1 MKNVAVSTLS
11 CLLPLLASCSSPPSQ
26 GPSSILPLA
35 EAAGPDFAAIAGKS
49 KIVDLTVL
57 LNENLPAHWV
67 TNPPFQ
73 RWTAN
78 WFTSQESTYGTVEKP
93 SIGPYYA
100 QRYIIDEHTGT
111 QLDFPAHFIP
121 PPGSGLEFAGPMGE
135 VTGDKYPL
143 GHLMGPAAVIDLTAI
158 RDEAAPGLSPKITVE
173 MVKQW
178 EKENGEIEA
187 GDVVL
192 FHSGY
197 TNAYY
202 KPFPQGERL
211 TLAPV
216 KLKTEPGWPAPVPE
230 LMDYLNDKGVKH
242 LGTDG
247 ASMGY
252 AEGGGPTHLAGLRH
266 GMSWTEM
273 LTNLDQLP
281 PRGAYYIALPLKVV
295 DQSGSPTRAV
305 AFVPRDE

>member
-1 MKNVAVSTLS
+1 
-11 CLLPLLASCSSPPSQ
+11 
-26 GPSSILPLA
+26 
-35 EAAGPDFAAIAGKS
+35 
-49 KIVDLTVL
+49 
-57 LNENLPAHWV
+57 
-67 TNPPFQ
+67 
-73 RWTAN
+73 
-78 WFTSQESTYGTVEKP
+78 
-93 SIGPYYA
+93 
-100 QRYIIDEHTGT
+100 
-111 QLDFPAHFIP
+111 
-121 PPGSGLEFAGPMGE
+121 MGE

-230 LMDYLNDKGVKH
+230 LMDYL
-242 LGTDG
+242 
-247 ASMGY
+247 
-252 AEGGGPTHLAGLRH
+252 E
-266 GMSWTEM
+266 
-273 LTNLDQLP
+273 
-281 PRGAYYIALPLKVV
+281 
-295 DQSGSPTRAV
+295 
-305 AFVPRDE
+305 